1 MEEKLKSDEARFIKD
16 MEQQEQ
22 QHEKRIQDMED
33 ANIRSQN
40 LIKSELSDLRKSS
53 DRKFKELH
61 TQLSNERNKYNRE
74 KREAMKTIAELKQS
88 M

>member
-1 MEEKLKSDEARFIKD
+1 MEEKLESDEARFIKD

-40 LIKSELSDLRKSS
+40 LLLVQG
-53 DRKFKELH
+53 LQ
-61 TQLSNERNKYNRE
+61 QL
-74 KREAMKTIAELKQS
+74 Q
-88 M
+88 